1 MKNMTMEFTL
11 TDLVKI
17 TLLIWQQR
25 KSCISWMVLNSIPQ
39 TFMMVIEK
47 SQTKNLEIF
56 QQLWTGEKRYV
67 HAKVNK
73 NRKFHYI
80 HIHMMYSRTAGEI
93 CNIQHI
99 LFWQKS
105 YLSYYF
111 KGYVTHVKDQK
122 QCGSCWAFSAT
133 GSIEGQN
140 FKKTGKLVSLSEQN
154 IMDCSVKEVYTF
166 IIFISRF

>member
-80 HIHMMYSRTAGEI
+80 HIHMMYSRR
-93 CNIQHI
+93 NLQHSAHFI
-99 LFWQKS
+99 LTKKVI
-105 YLSYYF
+105 LVIIF